1 MTWVRRVLTADSL
14 LSLSFVFFRRTAKEP
29 GQISILVVHP
39 RYLSA
44 RRHADSFRSKSKSSH
59 LSVYLASSPRDI
71 SERRSEVEV
80 IFTTPQVLLRA
91 LMMSSSSLDRFQ
103 LVLAEDLHLLSS
115 VCELA
120 LSRLIRSKTP
130 SLRLVAT
137 SSSLQDASSLSSWL
151 SIKPS
156 SVYSFHPK
164 DRPSPLQLSFQGFDL
179 PHSLNLLKTMVK
191 PAYDKIK
198 VTSSKGPT
206 IIFLPSRAQCRQV
219 ASDLVRSSAADID
232 SDPLMG
238 GTSPEQIEPY
248 LSILND
254 GNLFEPLQH
263 GIGVY
268 HDGMSKR
275 DQNLIMEMFESGL
288 IRVLIAPREATSTL
302 QVKAHLVIIM
312 STQFIKIVPVESKS
326 KDNVSMPLVDRK
338 VTDYDVTD
346 LVELESFALRKGT
359 QSQPNPPGECLV
371 LCQSSQISYIQRMM
385 TTGLPL
391 ESTLFE
397 DEFQNLFKN
406 VLEEVK
412 TGNLKKKV
420 DLLDYLSWTYLY
432 RSLERNP
439 SYYDCL
445 SKQMEDRSTLLS
457 NVVDQVMAKLVGVGC
472 LLEGEDGS
480 LEITSLANSISSEM
494 VPDLINLQ
502 EKALSHSAY
511 AVEMMQA
518 VEKRSS
524 RNPASK
530 EKISEDETGILQ
542 AIRSTISSDLLSSW
556 SISKGGK
563 KLNINGKTPTSNG
576 AAPASSSAPESG
588 HNSGT
593 DGTLEEPVSVILSEF
608 SAPQKRAL
616 LLASFF
622 SSKALLTPQEYE
634 ALKSKYKK
642 GSPSTLLGKD
652 SLKSSLKRMEQDR
665 VKLVLELLEIVK
677 EKSYSSGWNGRSGGR
692 R

>member
-1 MTWVRRVLTADSL
+1 
-14 LSLSFVFFRRTAKEP
+14 
-29 GQISILVVHP
+29 
-39 RYLSA
+39 
-44 RRHADSFRSKSKSSH
+44 
-59 LSVYLASSPRDI
+59 
-71 SERRSEVEV
+71 
-80 IFTTPQVLLRA
+80 
-91 LMMSSSSLDRFQ
+91 
-103 LVLAEDLHLLSS
+103 
-115 VCELA
+115 
-120 LSRLIRSKTP
+120 
-130 SLRLVAT
+130 
-137 SSSLQDASSLSSWL
+137 
-151 SIKPS
+151 
-156 SVYSFHPK
+156 
-164 DRPSPLQLSFQGFDL
+164 
-179 PHSLNLLKTMVK
+179 
-191 PAYDKIK
+191 
-198 VTSSKGPT
+198 
-206 IIFLPSRAQCRQV
+206 
-219 ASDLVRSSAADID
+219 
-232 SDPLMG
+232 
-238 GTSPEQIEPY
+238 
-248 LSILND
+248 
-254 GNLFEPLQH
+254 
-263 GIGVY
+263 
-268 HDGMSKR
+268 
-275 DQNLIMEMFESGL
+275 
-288 IRVLIAPREATSTL
+288 
-302 QVKAHLVIIM
+302 
-312 STQFIKIVPVESKS
+312 
-326 KDNVSMPLVDRK
+326 
-338 VTDYDVTD
+338 
-346 LVELESFALRKGT
+346 
-359 QSQPNPPGECLV
+359 
-371 LCQSSQISYIQRMM
+371 
-385 TTGLPL
+385 
-391 ESTLFE
+391 
-397 DEFQNLFKN
+397 
-406 VLEEVK
+406 
-412 TGNLKKKV
+412 
-420 DLLDYLSWTYLY
+420 
-432 RSLERNP
+432 
-439 SYYDCL
+439 
-445 SKQMEDRSTLLS
+445 
-457 NVVDQVMAKLVGVGC
+457 
-472 LLEGEDGS
+472 
-480 LEITSLANSISSEM
+480 M